1 MELTQEQRKSFKM
14 QAHSLKPVVSIGG
27 KGLTD
32 AVIAELEIAFK
43 AHELIKVKI
52 AADRDER
59 KVIYAK
65 IASDLNAFG
74 VQLIGQMGVFYKQN

>member
-1 MELTQEQRKSFKM
+1 MQLNIDQRKKLKI

-32 AVIAELEIAFK
+32 AVKAELDIALTS
-43 AHELIKVKI
+43 HELIKVKI

-59 KVIYAK
+59 KVIYEK
-65 IASDLNAFG
+65 IAKDLNAEG
-74 VQLIGQMGVFYKQN
+74 VQLIGQIGVFFREL